1 MFFFSSR
8 RRHTRCA
15 LVTGVQTCA
24 LPISALVA
32 VASCVVLVHSLF
44 LDPILW
50 WVLRAMTG
58 FCFAALYMIIE
69 SWLNEKSTNE
79 TRGFVFS
86 LYTIINLTVMTV
98 GQLMLGLDRPEN
110 FSLFMLASILVS
122 LATVPIALTRPQA
135 PAPIR
140 PGKIGRRAGR

>member
-1 MFFFSSR
+1 
-8 RRHTRCA
+8 
-15 LVTGVQTCA
+15 
-24 LPISALVA
+24 
-32 VASCVVLVHSLF
+32 
-44 LDPILW
+44 
-50 WVLRAMTG
+50 
-58 FCFAALYMIIE
+58 MIIE

-122 LATVPIALTRPQA
+122 LATVPIARSEEHTSELQSLMRISYAVFCLKKKKHKTKKHKQHL
-135 PAPIR
+135 
-140 PGKIGRRAGR
+140 